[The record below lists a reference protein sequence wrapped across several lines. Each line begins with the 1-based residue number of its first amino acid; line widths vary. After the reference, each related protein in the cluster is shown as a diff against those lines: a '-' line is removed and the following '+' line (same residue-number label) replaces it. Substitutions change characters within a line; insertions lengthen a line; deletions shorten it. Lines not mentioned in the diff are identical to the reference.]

1 VLKCY
6 DYTKYKLKQQLEI
19 MTTEQAKE
27 VLRNAG
33 YYVDNLWTIQDVQ
46 DRFECNDERAQEI
59 LHDALTDEYIV
70 EQIFEQIFILIN

>member
-1 VLKCY
+1 
-6 DYTKYKLKQQLEI
+6 

-46 DRFECNDERAQEI
+46 DRFECTDETAQGI
-59 LHDALTDEYIV
+59 LHDALTNEYTV
-70 EQIFEQIFILIN
+70 EKIFEQIYDYATCENLTEK

>member
-1 VLKCY
+1 
-6 DYTKYKLKQQLEI
+6 

-46 DRFECNDERAQEI
+46 DRFECNDETAQEI
-59 LHDALTDEYIV
+59 LHDALTNEYIV
-70 EQIFEQIFILIN
+70 EQIFEQIFTLIN